1 MMRALVDALGPVTT
15 TRTLFEETVVLAGD
29 LYESNSNLSFIP

>member
-1 MMRALVDALGPVTT
+1 M
-15 TRTLFEETVVLAGD
+15 RTLFEETVVLAGD